1 MQLIPGKKFVG
12 ANGDLNRTRGISA
25 PVLKRKKLKSMS
37 QQGYSES
44 AQVELKYNLLKS
56 IEAKGYNVADE

>member
-1 MQLIPGKKFVG
+1 
-12 ANGDLNRTRGISA
+12 
-25 PVLKRKKLKSMS
+25 MS

-56 IEAKGYNVADE
+56 IEAKGYNFADEWEGKKELPQKSYI